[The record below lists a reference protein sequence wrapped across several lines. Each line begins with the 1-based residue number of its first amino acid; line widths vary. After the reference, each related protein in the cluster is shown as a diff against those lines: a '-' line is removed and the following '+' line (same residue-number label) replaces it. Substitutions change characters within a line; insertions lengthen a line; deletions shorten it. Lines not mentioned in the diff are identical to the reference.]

1 MPPRWRFDHV
11 VALLELGCA
20 VFVVVYMVDLGLDA
34 EAAGTEGRTLLDR
47 AFPFLLGLGAGAV
60 LVRWAVRSWR
70 AGNRAAAEPVT
81 PPTEYLPP
89 LPLPPEPDAQPRSAY
104 LPPDPLSPEGER
116 ELARVV
122 AVLADAGVFTHAPDP
137 AQLHWPVADHGE
149 PFTAD
154 VVLAALDEAAYYEPG
169 FDPAAYSANL
179 AFHDSH
185 GEQFADVLRE
195 QIDDLVRLAGGGLD
209 GVTVTVEL
217 TERAGTARVPTRIR
231 LGDEVLAYDGA
242 SKYLSSVVHV
252 ALARTLRER
261 RTGRRLAWLWS
272 DQGVWLSGLPDGTV
286 ERLNAVLG
294 PAAGEG
300 WEWVDEQE
308 PVAAGEMYPA

>member
-1 MPPRWRFDHV
+1 MPRRWTFDHL

-20 VFVVVYMVDLGLDA
+20 VFVVVWMVDLGLDA

-47 AFPFLLGLGAGAV
+47 AFPFLLGLVAGAV

-70 AGNRAAAEPVT
+70 AGNRAAAERPA
-81 PPTEYLPP
+81 PPPSEYP
-89 LPLPPEPDAQPRSAY
+89 LQPLPPERDA
-104 LPPDPLSPEGER
+104 PPDFTYVPPQPLSPEGKR

-122 AVLADAGVFTHAPDP
+122 AVLTDAGVFSHAPDP
-137 AQLHWPVADHGE
+137 AQLHWPVVDHGE
-149 PFTAD
+149 PFSAD
-154 VVLAALDEAAYYEPG
+154 VVVAALDEASFYEPG
-169 FDPAAYSANL
+169 FDPSGYSANL

-185 GEQFADVLRE
+185 TEQFADVLRE
-195 QIDDLVRLAGGGLD
+195 QIDDLVRLADGGLD
-209 GVTVTVEL
+209 GVTATVEL
-217 TERAGTARVPTRIR
+217 TERADTARVPTRIR

-242 SKYLSSVVHV
+242 IKYLSTVVHV
-252 ALARTLRER
+252 ALARTLHER

-272 DQGVWLSGLPDGTV
+272 DQGVWLAGLPDGTV
-286 ERLNAVLG
+286 ERLNAALG

-308 PVAAGEMYPA
+308 PTAAGEMYPA